1 MLPGLRIQF
10 ISALLCL
17 SALAAGASMWFYVD
31 IILVRSQLND
41 AAKRNIPRGNLSDL
55 YPRWL
60 GARELLLHSRNPYSR
75 ELTTDIQKG
84 YYGRPLDP
92 ALPNDPKDQQAF
104 AYPVYVIFLLAPTI
118 KVPFSTLQL
127 WFTWV
132 LIGASIAGVWLWL
145 KVLRWKL
152 SFVGIFLCAVLL
164 LGSFPEVQGLK
175 LQQLTLLVTFL
186 LAAGTALVSADWLF
200 LGGLFLALATIKPQL
215 ALPLVTWM
223 LIWTTGD
230 WKIRWRFAAG
240 FFAAMALLLAAA
252 EFVLPGWLNMFWHG
266 TREYREYTGNQ
277 SILDQ
282 LVDWGL
288 GPLGGSVLAAIAALA
303 SGVLLW
309 RKRAEAAGSKSFGTS
324 LALVMALTVLIIPMT
339 SPYNHVLL
347 LPSILL
353 LARERRQLTSDSAVI
368 RIIYGGAVSAVAWA
382 WLASMGLAATWWF
395 SPPLAMAGWKL
406 PLYATFALPV
416 LIFALTLF
424 AMRQHTVLRAPD
436 ATR

>member
-1 MLPGLRIQF
+1 MLRGLRIQF
-10 ISALLCL
+10 ISVLLCL
-17 SALAAGASMWFYVD
+17 FALAAGASMWFYVD
-31 IILVRSQLND
+31 VILVRSQLND

-60 GARELLLHSRNPYSR
+60 GAHELLLHGRNPYSR

-104 AYPVYVIFLLAPTI
+104 AYPVYVTFLLAPTI
-118 KVPFSTLQL
+118 KLQFFTLQL
-127 WFTWV
+127 WFTWILV
-132 LIGASIAGVWLWL
+132 GVSIAGVWLWL

-152 SFVGIFLCAVLL
+152 SFVGMFPCAVLL

-175 LQQLTLLVTFL
+175 LQQLTLLVAFL
-186 LAAGTALVSADWLF
+186 LAAGTALVSAGQLF
-200 LGGLFLALATIKPQL
+200 LGGVFLALATIKPQL

-223 LIWTTGD
+223 LIWTAGD
-230 WKIRWRFAAG
+230 WKIRWRCAAG
-240 FFAAMALLLAAA
+240 FFAVMSLLLAAA
-252 EFVLPGWLNMFWHG
+252 EFALPGWLNMFWHAA
-266 TREYREYTGNQ
+266 RDYREYTGNQ

-288 GPLGGSVLAAIAALA
+288 GPLGGSVLAAIAVLA

-309 RKRAEAAGSKSFGTS
+309 RRRATDADSETFGRS
-324 LALVMALTVLIIPMT
+324 AALVMALTILIIPMT
-339 SPYNHVLL
+339 SPYNQVLL

-353 LARERRQLTSDSAVI
+353 LAKERRQLISDSTVV
-368 RIIYGGAVSAVAWA
+368 RIIYIGAVFALAWA
-382 WLASMGLAATWWF
+382 WLASMGLAAIWCF
-395 SPPLAMAGWKL
+395 SPPLAMGGWKL